1 MKTQLISKICSLL
14 KRPRKNNPPQVCGQA
29 VYDKALKQQ
38 VYIRC
43 PEMKHDPLDAA
54 RSKETVVDRD
64 ET

>member
-1 MKTQLISKICSLL
+1 MKIQLISKIFSLL
-14 KRPRKNNPPQVCGQA
+14 KRPRKNNLPQAYGQA
-29 VYDKALKQQ
+29 VYEKTLKQQ
-38 VYIRC
+38 IYLRC